1 MAGNQVMSDGMKAKR
16 AAMRRATLQ
25 LILGVGLLHGAAIL
39 TWYAAIIHSP
49 QRTKNIYVWIWLI
62 ATAFVVAILLKR
74 VRRVRHSRTSP

>member
-1 MAGNQVMSDGMKAKR
+1 MSGNQSMSEGVKAKR
-16 AAMRRATLQ
+16 AAMRRAMLY

-49 QRTKNIYVWIWLI
+49 ERTKNIFVWVWLI